1 MKTNYIL
8 TIIGAIIMLIVS
20 CERVDESITNTKK
33 DVVGEWQVAA
43 YIDNEP
49 VSDIFM
55 LNVSMSET
63 AKSDSIIIKDLA
75 EESIFWDFSVDAAY
89 LDQKGAFETEL
100 SQCMVSEDENVGVNI
115 TNGKVIGSDSIYF
128 EIKFE
133 DDEVPFGTIYEIKG
147 RRLKS

>member
-20 CERVDESITNTKK
+20 CERVDDPITITKK
-33 DVVGEWQVAA
+33 GIVGEWQVAA
-43 YIDNEP
+43 YIDDEP

-55 LNVSMSET
+55 LNVSMSGT
-63 AKSDSIIIKDLA
+63 TKSDSIIIKDLE

-89 LDQKGAFETEL
+89 FAPKGTFETEL
-100 SQCMVSEDENVGVNI
+100 SQCMVSEDESIGVNI
-115 TNGKVIGSDSIYF
+115 ANGKVIGSDSIYF

-133 DDEVPFGTIYEIKG
+133 DDEIPFGTIYEIKG
-147 RRLKS
+147 RRLNN